1 MTVTIPVCRG
11 FTHPF
16 LFLVRNTLRTPSNHT
31 VARPTLTTSPCLP
44 PTLARQQRNLSLFRA
59 LRQKTTKPIA
69 TKSSKPNATS
79 TKLKPLANA
88 ISQPNQ
94 PPLGFAHRLA
104 AKSSPTTLY
113 ESSSQRL
120 FAASSYTAGAFCFGC
135 ALVNSWFNVYNLPEG
150 VSPFVPVGFGI
161 VAIAFTALGTLFALR
176 PSLIIQ
182 SIKILPS
189 SQTKAP
195 QTTPGLPQVMLE
207 LVVRRNAPFP
217 LPFHKMRVRP
227 DEVVLPNRMMQ
238 RQPVLTE
245 QQKDAQRL
253 ADIKRRREEREY
265 EMDHIMT
272 APFRDG
278 GKAGSMIWTSIRRGL
293 TGEGFMPVFVQGTQL
308 KLDINGGYAL
318 ENGQALDRIVKIEPN
333 LDRAQLS
340 SKGF

>member
-1 MTVTIPVCRG
+1 MTVPMPVCRG

-16 LFLVRNTLRTPSNHT
+16 LSLVRNTLRTSSSLNI
-31 VARPTLTTSPCLP
+31 ARPAITTSSCLP
-44 PTLARQQRNLSLFRA
+44 STLARQQRNLSMFRA

-69 TKSSKPNATS
+69 PKPSNPKS
-79 TKLKPLANA
+79 TKATLKPLANA
-88 ISQPNQ
+88 ISQPSQ
-94 PPLGFAHRLA
+94 PALGFAHRLA

-135 ALVNSWFNVYNLPEG
+135 ALVNSWFNVYNLPAG
-150 VSPFVPVGFGI
+150 VSPYVPVGFGI

-182 SIKILPS
+182 SIKVLPS
-189 SQTKAP
+189 TQTKTP
-195 QTTPGLPQVMLE
+195 STTRALPQVMLE
-207 LVVRRNAPFP
+207 IVVRRNAPFP

-245 QQKDAQRL
+245 QQRDAQRL

-278 GKAGSMIWTSIRRGL
+278 GKAGSMIWASIRRGL

-308 KLDINGGYAL
+308 KLDVNGGYAL

-340 SKGF
+340 SKGS